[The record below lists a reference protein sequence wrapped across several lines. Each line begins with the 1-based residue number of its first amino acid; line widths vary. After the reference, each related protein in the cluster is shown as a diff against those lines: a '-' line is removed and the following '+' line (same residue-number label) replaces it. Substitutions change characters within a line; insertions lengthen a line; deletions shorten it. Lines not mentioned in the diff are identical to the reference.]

1 MKNLAGNDVSI
12 FLFRF
17 EQQEKALSFVLN
29 EAIAED
35 LYPDSQTQLLPLI
48 HVCSETLLRYRHRCR
63 TSAIMDMNILTDGDL
78 EVMLSPG
85 LGRYFPDREKLYLF
99 SDAHDMAK
107 ILMNV
112 MDRRSQEQET
122 NVLPQAPVS
131 MPLELTSIDEQ
142 LETLARER
150 QHERRLASEPSL
162 RFSPLTQD
170 ELPNGVRARM
180 GYDHRGECLAFEH
193 DTFGKLGK
201 IVLSELGVQTLMETE
216 LNRES
221 DEHWREKQALM
232 EAIIPIISA
241 GLRQV

>member
-1 MKNLAGNDVSI
+1 MKNLAGNEISI

-17 EQQEKALSFVLN
+17 ELQELALSFVLN

-35 LYPDSQTQLLPLI
+35 LYQDTQTQMLPLI

-63 TSAIMDMNILTDGDL
+63 TSTIMDVNILMDGDL

-99 SDAHDMAK
+99 SDAHDIAK
-107 ILMNV
+107 ILMAV
-112 MDRRSQEQET
+112 MEKRTHEREEHL
-122 NVLPQAPVS
+122 LPQVAVS
-131 MPLELTSIDEQ
+131 MPLELASIDEQ
-142 LETLARER
+142 LENLARER
-150 QHERRLASEPSL
+150 QQARRLASEPSL

-170 ELPNGVRARM
+170 ELPKGVRARM
-180 GYDHRGECLAFEH
+180 GYDHRGECLVFEH
-193 DTFGKLGK
+193 NTFGKLGK

-232 EAIIPIISA
+232 EAIIPIIGA

>member
-1 MKNLAGNDVSI
+1 MKNLAGNEISI

-17 EQQEKALSFVLN
+17 ELQELALSFVLN

-35 LYPDSQTQLLPLI
+35 LYQDTQTQMLPLI

-63 TSAIMDMNILTDGDL
+63 TSTIMDVNILMDGDL

-99 SDAHDMAK
+99 SDAYDMAK
-107 ILMNV
+107 ILMAV
-112 MDRRSQEQET
+112 MEKRTHEREEHL
-122 NVLPQAPVS
+122 LPQAAVS
-131 MPLELTSIDEQ
+131 MPLELASIDEQ
-142 LETLARER
+142 LENLARER
-150 QHERRLASEPSL
+150 QQARRLASEPSL

-170 ELPNGVRARM
+170 ELPKGGRARM
-180 GYDHRGECLAFEH
+180 GYDHRGECLVFEH
-193 DTFGKLGK
+193 NTFGKLGK

-221 DEHWREKQALM
+221 DECVSRDCVWCH
-232 EAIIPIISA
+232 
-241 GLRQV
+241 GLLSV